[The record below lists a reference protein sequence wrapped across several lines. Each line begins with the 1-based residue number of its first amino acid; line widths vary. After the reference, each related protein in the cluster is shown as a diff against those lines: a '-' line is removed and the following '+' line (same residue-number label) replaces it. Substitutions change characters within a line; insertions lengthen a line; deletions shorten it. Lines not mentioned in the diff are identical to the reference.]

1 MDNKT
6 FTSGLQVLLLYDS
19 DTPALTASEMSK
31 RLGFSI
37 SKTYRLIRTM
47 VDFNMLREVPQTASY
62 SLGLAIFRLGLLAR
76 ENFQLPVIARP
87 LLKELSLLTRE
98 TVLLVALDRTR
109 AICLERVESSES
121 IRFSLFQPGWAL
133 PIHAGA
139 GPKVLMAHL
148 PEEEWDRI
156 ISKGLKKYTPN
167 TITDPK
173 ALKAELR
180 EIRRRGYAFSDQET
194 ESDVWAVAAPIWTG
208 TEEPVAALAVAG
220 PAFRLDRREVPA
232 LGKLAVQYARKIGFH
247 FGGSKDP
254 KTAQPPSSGRKI
266 SQTEKSQEK
275 ITRPRQPKA
284 RTRRE

>member
-1 MDNKT
+1 
-6 FTSGLQVLLLYDS
+6 
-19 DTPALTASEMSK
+19 
-31 RLGFSI
+31 
-37 SKTYRLIRTM
+37 M
-47 VDFNMLREVPQTASY
+47 VQFNMLRENPQTASY

-76 ENFQLPVIARP
+76 ENFQLPVVARP
-87 LLKELSLLTRE
+87 ILKELSLLTRE

-109 AICLERVESSES
+109 AICLERVESAES

-220 PAFRLDRREVPA
+220 PAFRLDRREIPA
-232 LGKLAVQYARKIGFH
+232 LGKLAVQYARKIGSTSAEAEI
-247 FGGSKDP
+247 GRTPGPLPPAPNLPRP
-254 KTAQPPSSGRKI
+254 KSLKGTLRRPSGKRRRPAAIKPFRGVHI
-266 SQTEKSQEK
+266 RALQELLGHK
-275 ITRPRQPKA
+275 TLAMTQCYSHLTPEQLQNAVKLWMG
-284 RTRRE
+284 